1 MKKCLILILLVKIS
15 LIING
20 QIIADH
26 TVVDLF
32 DEIPQRWIDSVK
44 TMLFIPAGESH
55 SNGYLG
61 GLRLLEEQ
69 DAKYSVDFGDG
80 VGGPDTYT
88 NTRLRAE
95 RVMWGDYENESGW
108 ITMYGEE
115 DWFTNSSAIERT
127 KAGITYMTENGWN
140 IGAIGFVWCW
150 DMYGASSTQVDPE
163 YNVHWF
169 GTSVGG
175 PDGAIP
181 WGLNSGDFSITG
193 NSVSLDTYLNTTEQY
208 QNYCIA
214 NGYDTKVFYVTGPND
229 LNYANSEERYQ
240 AYIKYEY
247 IRDFVKNNPSRILYD
262 YADILSYDDD
272 GYLSTET
279 WNDITYPIGTPT
291 NTYPEETGHIS
302 NAGALRLGKALWW
315 MLARIA
321 GWDGGTASSPVRVES
336 ISIEGTGGAT
346 TIDTDKGTL
355 QLSAIITPD
364 NATNK
369 SVTWSISNGTN
380 YASIDALGVVSAIEN
395 GVVTTRATANDST
408 GVYGELQITISDQ
421 VIPVSGI
428 SISGVD
434 VISTIGG
441 TAQLTAIVSPS
452 DATNQSVSWSII
464 NGSGTSALSESGLVT
479 ALANG
484 VVTIRATAQDGSG
497 VYGEKEITIS
507 NQSPPV
513 TGDQIIADHTIVDRY
528 DDIPPYYIAE
538 VKRMVLSILG
548 ETHANGYFGGFAQ
561 LESLDPTY
569 DSDIEDGVD
578 APDPPSE
585 SKLNIHRVSWGD
597 YTNETGWIRSYGE
610 EDWFT
615 NPTAIARTKTSISYM
630 NTNGYEIGAL
640 GFAWGWDMLGDVSP
654 LIDPEYGIRWLGVA
668 QGSPEGV
675 HSWGLDDEDSVL
687 TGNSV
692 SMDSYLNA
700 TQEYIDYCIS
710 NGYPTKVFFTT
721 GPIDSGSEEELYQ
734 IFLKHEH
741 IRNYVNSDPSRILFD
756 YADILSYD
764 DDGILTTI
772 TWSDHTF
779 PALTAVNG
787 FPSGSSQISNAG
799 ALRLGKALWWMLARI
814 AGWDGSS
821 LESQKSLM
829 LVNSINESTEGS
841 DEIKI
846 YPNPSSGLVNLYWS
860 NLNIEGLTL
869 TIYDLAGKPVR
880 KIQIEPEIAEF
891 QINIENLERGMY
903 LFELKVPGMNRVIKL
918 RKVLK
923 Y

>member
-1 MKKCLILILLVKIS
+1 MKRVLLLIIFVQIS
-15 LIING
+15 LVQYG

-321 GWDGGTASSPVRVES
+321 GWDGSTTTSVNTIVKEKFSP
-336 ISIEGTGGAT
+336 I
-346 TIDTDKGTL
+346 TIDT
-355 QLSAIITPD
+355 ANERIIIKIDDTSLFS
-364 NATNK
+364 K
-369 SVTWSISNGTN
+369 ISLYNYHGCLITKDIAAGN
-380 YASIDALGVVSAIEN
+380 YA
-395 GVVTTRATANDST
+395 
-408 GVYGELQITISDQ
+408 TIS
-421 VIPVSGI
+421 
-428 SISGVD
+428 
-434 VISTIGG
+434 T
-441 TAQLTAIVSPS
+441 
-452 DATNQSVSWSII
+452 
-464 NGSGTSALSESGLVT
+464 
-479 ALANG
+479 
-484 VVTIRATAQDGSG
+484 
-497 VYGEKEITIS
+497 
-507 NQSPPV
+507 
-513 TGDQIIADHTIVDRY
+513 
-528 DDIPPYYIAE
+528 
-538 VKRMVLSILG
+538 
-548 ETHANGYFGGFAQ
+548 
-561 LESLDPTY
+561 
-569 DSDIEDGVD
+569 
-578 APDPPSE
+578 
-585 SKLNIHRVSWGD
+585 
-597 YTNETGWIRSYGE
+597 
-610 EDWFT
+610 
-615 NPTAIARTKTSISYM
+615 
-630 NTNGYEIGAL
+630 
-640 GFAWGWDMLGDVSP
+640 
-654 LIDPEYGIRWLGVA
+654 
-668 QGSPEGV
+668 
-675 HSWGLDDEDSVL
+675 
-687 TGNSV
+687 
-692 SMDSYLNA
+692 
-700 TQEYIDYCIS
+700 
-710 NGYPTKVFFTT
+710 
-721 GPIDSGSEEELYQ
+721 
-734 IFLKHEH
+734 
-741 IRNYVNSDPSRILFD
+741 
-756 YADILSYD
+756 
-764 DDGILTTI
+764 
-772 TWSDHTF
+772 
-779 PALTAVNG
+779 
-787 FPSGSSQISNAG
+787 
-799 ALRLGKALWWMLARI
+799 
-814 AGWDGSS
+814 
-821 LESQKSLM
+821 
-829 LVNSINESTEGS
+829 
-841 DEIKI
+841 
-846 YPNPSSGLVNLYWS
+846 S
-860 NLNIEGLTL
+860 NLPAGLYIIVLDSPAGIET
-869 TIYDLAGKPVR
+869 Y
-880 KIQIEPEIAEF
+880 
-891 QINIENLERGMY
+891 
-903 LFELKVPGMNRVIKL
+903 KVII
-918 RKVLK
+918 
-923 Y
+923 